1 MPGLS
6 DIDLLGRLVGFD
18 TCSAHARPTVPLG
31 DFLVEYLDH
40 PNIRCTRMDCGDG
53 RENLW
58 FECGP
63 APTPAGSGLLLC
75 GHVDVVPAD
84 EPEWR
89 GDPFVLR
96 IEDGRA
102 IGRGACD
109 MKGFD
114 AISVNLLRRIA
125 ESGTPE
131 SPVCLLLTCDEEIGT
146 VGAGRFAEAWGDR
159 GIPARTVIGEPTSLR
174 PVLGHKGHL
183 ALTISVGGRACHT
196 GFPHRGVNAIEEA
209 IPVLEVLKKIR
220 MAMIDER
227 TGSSELFPETPHAV
241 LTIASA
247 HAKNAINVMPD
258 RLDLR
263 VGVRLLPG
271 QTGEAFVSRLEAA
284 LDAAGIARSPIEGET
299 LEPGSCRIAI
309 DNETPAYAIDRADD
323 WLREVLDLDDAGSD
337 ASSLRGVNYGTDA
350 GRLVPLGCRSVIF
363 GPGDISVAHR
373 PEEWIALD
381 ELSAAAGVLARLC

>member
-6 DIDLLGRLVGFD
+6 DLDLLSRLVGFN
-18 TCSAHARPTVPLG
+18 TCSAHREPTIPLG

-40 PNIRCTRMDCGDG
+40 PRIRTTRLDCGGG

-63 APTPAGSGLLLC
+63 EPTPAGPGLLLC

-84 EPEWR
+84 EPGWLD
-89 GDPFVLR
+89 DPFTLR
-96 IEDGRA
+96 VAGDRA
-102 IGRGACD
+102 IGRGVCD

-114 AISVNLLRRIA
+114 AVAVNLLRRVA
-125 ESGTPE
+125 EAGSIDE
-131 SPVCLLLTCDEEIGT
+131 PVCLLLTCDEEIGT
-146 VGAGRFAEAWGDR
+146 IGAGRFAEDWKGR

-196 GFPHRGVNAIEEA
+196 GFPKRGVNAIEEA
-209 IPVLEVLKKIR
+209 IPVLEVLR
-220 MAMIDER
+220 DLRRAMIEER
-227 TGSSELFPETPHAV
+227 SESSDLFPETPYAV
-241 LTIASA
+241 LTVASA
-247 HAKNAINVMPD
+247 HAANAINVMPE

-271 QTGEAFVSRLEAA
+271 QTASEFVGRLESA
-284 LDAAGIARSPIEGET
+284 LDRRNVRRVEGPDEP
-299 LEPGSCRIAI
+299 LEPGMCRIGV
-309 DNETPAYAIDRADD
+309 DNATPAYAIDR
-323 WLREVLDLDDAGSD
+323 DDAWLSEVVDRVAAGTDTSE
-337 ASSLRGVNYGTDA
+337 LLGVNYGTDA

-363 GPGDISVAHR
+363 GPGDIAVAHR
-373 PEEWIALD
+373 PEEWISID
-381 ELSAAAGVLARLC
+381 ELAATATLLSGMC